1 MPVLHPL
8 VKSEVLSPR
17 YAAHFQC
24 IGPRCEDNCCTGWR
38 VTIDRKTYAAYKASG
53 HAALKDRFADAVTRQ
68 RSGQTDSRYAQIE
81 QQQGLGECV
90 FLEDRLCAV
99 QRALGPDLLSNTCAE
114 YPRVARRTGA
124 GLEQALTLSCPEAAR
139 LALLS
144 PRALDF
150 VVQPTLMRKEAVGAA
165 VQRKGWAEAQ
175 LVAVRDFCLQ
185 LMLTDALELW
195 QRLAVLGL
203 FCEQL
208 DASEQIQRGAGAPAL
223 IDEFT
228 QLVAEGSLA
237 TELAAVQPF
246 HEIQAPVFFGL
257 WLGRS
262 RARYSPHQE
271 RVRREVLRGLGA
283 DAGEDADA
291 TGDARSVPASVV
303 TSHYTRGVHR
313 LSETLA
319 GVPHL
324 LQNYLVNEMFR
335 EFFPFS
341 GARAFEHYQR
351 LLVRFGM
358 VRLLLA
364 ARCNAAGEDGPEPQA
379 LAETVQVFCRR
390 FQHDA
395 TFATQLDQVLHNAG
409 WDRLDKLFRFLRS

>member
-1 MPVLHPL
+1 MPVLHAL
-8 VKSEVLSPR
+8 VKSEMLSPR
-17 YAAHFQC
+17 YAAQFQC

-53 HAALKDRFADAVTRQ
+53 HAALKTRFEEAVTRQ
-68 RSGQTDSRYAQIE
+68 RSGQTDSRYGLIG
-81 QQQGLGECV
+81 QQQASGECV

-99 QRALGPDLLSNTCAE
+99 QRELGPDLLSNTCAE
-114 YPRVARRTGA
+114 YPRVSRRAGA
-124 GLEQALTLSCPEAAR
+124 GVEQALTLSCPEAAR
-139 LALLS
+139 LALLP
-144 PRALDF
+144 PRAMEF
-150 VVQPTLMRKEAVGAA
+150 VVQPTLLRKEAIDAA
-165 VQRKGWAEAQ
+165 VQRKGWADAQ

-185 LMLTDALELW
+185 LMLTEALELW

-203 FCEQL
+203 FCEKL
-208 DASEQIQRGAGAPAL
+208 DALEKLQRGAGVPAL

-228 QLVAEGSLA
+228 RLVAEGSLSS
-237 TELAAVQPF
+237 ELAAVQPF
-246 HEIQAPVFFGL
+246 HEIQAHVFFGL
-257 WLGRS
+257 WLGRA

-271 RVRREVLRGLGA
+271 QVRREVLRGLGA
-283 DAGEDADA
+283 DAGEGADA
-291 TGDARSVPASVV
+291 ASGARSVPASVV

-319 GVPHL
+319 GMPHL

-341 GARAFEHYQR
+341 ARGAFDHYQE

-364 ARCNAAGEDGPEPQA
+364 ARCNAAGDEAVSAAA
-379 LAETVQVFCRR
+379 LADTVQVFCRR

-395 TFATQLDQVLHNAG
+395 TFATQLSQVLRNAG